1 MRERTAARERRR
13 DEEFESFVAG
23 AAGRLLH
30 AAVLLTA
37 EPTDGTTDG
46 TGDTNSTGSTND
58 TGATGVTGTLG
69 ATPQAER
76 LLLAALSRTYAHWD
90 RLRGDDPYEHTR
102 QELAAHFARTAWRH
116 HRPQLPAR
124 LVRAWRGAG
133 SPNRAG
139 GSLLARLT
147 PQERLIVV
155 LRLYEG
161 IAEEQVAAAVGL
173 PAERVR
179 ALCAHATAT
188 LRSTPQGAAPRRPEV
203 ATP

>member
-1 MRERTAARERRR
+1 MRERAAARERRR

-30 AAVLLTA
+30 VAVLLTA
-37 EPTDGTTDG
+37 EPA
-46 TGDTNSTGSTND
+46 GDTPR
-58 TGATGVTGTLG
+58 AR
-69 ATPQAER
+69 R

-102 QELAAHFARTAWRH
+102 QELAAHFAHSAWRH
-116 HRPQLPAR
+116 RLPR
-124 LVRAWRGAG
+124 LPGRSG
-133 SPNRAG
+133 RAG
-139 GSLLARLT
+139 GGVLDRLT
-147 PQERLIVV
+147 PRERLVVV

-179 ALCAHATAT
+179 ALCGHATAT
-188 LRSTPQGAAPRRPEV
+188 LRSVPQEATPRRPEV

>member
-13 DEEFESFVAG
+13 DEEFESFVVG

-37 EPTDGTTDG
+37 EPA
-46 TGDTNSTGSTND
+46 GDTPK
-58 TGATGVTGTLG
+58 AR
-69 ATPQAER
+69 R

-90 RLRGDDPYEHTR
+90 RLHGDDPYEHTR
-102 QELAAHFARTAWRH
+102 QELAARFAHSAWRH
-116 HRPQLPAR
+116 RRPQLPVR
-124 LVRAWRGAG
+124 LPGRAAGAG
-133 SPNRAG
+133 PLNPAG
-139 GSLLARLT
+139 GGVLERLT

-179 ALCAHATAT
+179 AICGHATAT
-188 LRSTPQGAAPRRPEV
+188 LRSTPPEAAPRLPEV

>member
-37 EPTDGTTDG
+37 EPT
-46 TGDTNSTGSTND
+46 GDSPR
-58 TGATGVTGTLG
+58 A
-69 ATPQAER
+69 QR
-76 LLLAALSRTYAHWD
+76 LLLAALSRTYARWD

-102 QELAAHFARTAWRH
+102 QELAAHFAHSAWRH
-116 HRPQLPAR
+116 HRPQLPGRPGRTA
-124 LVRAWRGAG
+124 GAG
-133 SPNRAG
+133 RPSNPAG
-139 GSLLARLT
+139 GGVLGRLT

-179 ALCAHATAT
+179 AICGHATAT
-188 LRSTPQGAAPRRPEV
+188 LRSAPPEAAPRRPEV